1 MIYTLTSEQAQISI
15 KIDKPSYYPGEII
28 KGVIYMKIKT
38 NDIQAGLLYL
48 KLCGQEKVNQLDSY
62 NQFFSF
68 KQFIYKKQKK
78 ITDFGKK
85 MPMIACKKYFE
96 LEVPSLYP
104 SFTINYYKMVQCR
117 VLYFLSVSLQSV
129 DGKYLYKVP
138 KKNRVVVHIF
148 KKLAIQNSIPIE
160 YQGATKMDKR
170 CCFST
175 GNTKV
180 TIQLQTIQYCFGDT
194 ISLILQVDNN
204 QSNIA
209 IQKFELKI
217 SSQLIVLY
225 KEQKR
230 KLSNYFEIFQQEI
243 NEQIKAHSSKQI
255 NANLILPIGK
265 ETNKTAIFPQ
275 STLKT
280 KRMSFQYILTVDVIF
295 VQHLFVKVDN
305 LTISVPLILIQRQKR
320 EKNNII
326 QSMENISRIGSI
338 VETNSKLNTSQLK
351 KFIYGDHNSAGYG
364 EQDGYDGPERKYN
377 PIESLD
383 ESALKDVKGAL
394 EQLIHKKQYEE
405 DSEIDED
412 FLEEIEGIS
421 HNNISFNQ
429 IQSFEQQQER
439 TIFNQKQKNDL
450 NYQHI
455 NNEEFKKEY
464 EIQVNL
470 QTIKEEQESK
480 GTQYNINNGLSSSQ
494 VRNHNQQQQIEQ
506 DQKYANKNGFDQIDI
521 DEISNNEN
529 CIKNTQKNTILK
541 KNIDSQI
548 SKEQNDQKGQKQL
561 KVQFI
566 DNTSIDTL
574 DGKTGDKMNSQ
585 KQKR

>member
-38 NDIQAGLLYL
+38 NDIKAGLLYI
-48 KLCGQEKVNQLDSY
+48 KLCGQEKVNQLDSF

-117 VLYFLSVSLQSV
+117 VLYFLSVSLQSQ

-148 KKLAIQNSIPIE
+148 KKMAIQNNIPIE
-160 YQGATKMDKR
+160 YQGATKIDKR

-180 TIQLQTIQYCFGDT
+180 TIQLQTLQYYFGDT

-225 KEQKR
+225 KEKKR

-280 KRMSFQYILTVDVIF
+280 KIMSFQYILTVNVIF
-295 VQHLFVKVDN
+295 VKHLFVKVDN
-305 LTISVPLILIQRQKR
+305 LTISIPLILIQRQKR

-338 VETNSKLNTSQLK
+338 VETNSKLNTSQLR

-377 PIESLD
+377 PTESLD

-394 EQLIHKKQYEE
+394 EKLINKKQYEE

-421 HNNISFNQ
+421 HNNISMNQ

-470 QTIKEEQESK
+470 QIIKEEQESK
-480 GTQYNINNGLSSSQ
+480 GTQYNLNNGLSSSQ
-494 VRNHNQQQQIEQ
+494 VRNHNQQYQIEQ
-506 DQKYANKNGFDQIDI
+506 DQKNANKNGFDKIDF

-529 CIKNTQKNTILK
+529 FIKNTQKNTILK

-585 KQKR
+585 QQKR